1 MKETQVNGKLEKTI
15 KDVKKFKKIIKEHI
29 DRLNKHPK
37 NAVYL
42 PLLKI
47 NGDKGEKGDQTL
59 EIQSDLQRLKFWKVI
74 LNNIKFYEVDMIP
87 FFKYF
92 TENNINNS
100 IQIPLQGI
108 APYIDYSIY
117 NFEFIDNISIGV
129 ESISI
134 QKVLN
139 IYSGIVVGVNGL
151 SSNNF
156 GVVINTNLNING
168 TGVGATTSIIVTPN
182 W

>member
-1 MKETQVNGKLEKTI
+1 
-15 KDVKKFKKIIKEHI
+15 
-29 DRLNKHPK
+29 
-37 NAVYL
+37 
-42 PLLKI
+42 
-47 NGDKGEKGDQTL
+47 
-59 EIQSDLQRLKFWKVI
+59 
-74 LNNIKFYEVDMIP
+74 MIP

-108 APYIDYSIY
+108 APYIDYSID

-151 SSNNF
+151 STNNI